1 MHEDTERPVYKKVQM
16 AESDQNQKNIGKTK
30 NREKKKTIFRESC
43 LGPPRPQSLEICLF
57 FVFIRFLASVG
68 HFKETGMNHRQSCQN
83 AFGSGECSKTCQNII
98 LNHGK
103 TALPGA
109 AVLFSFK

>member
-30 NREKKKTIFRESC
+30 NRETKKTIFRESC
-43 LGPPRPQSLEICLF
+43 LGPPHPKSLEMCLF

-68 HFKETGMNHRQSCQN
+68 HFKETGMNHRQSCQS

-98 LNHGK
+98 LNNGK

-109 AVLFSFK
+109 AVLFF